1 MTPRRQDSDGRGAS
15 ELKDV
20 NSHDRSHDKR
30 LLGST
35 FAVAVPTLLSRILG
49 YVRDYF
55 QAVFLGTSRGAD
67 AFTIAYIIPNLLRR
81 LTGEGAM
88 TAAFVPVF
96 TQAKKE
102 KSKEELWTFANY
114 FFFDLTVVMAVLTVL
129 GIIFSPLLVKIIG
142 FGFKDIQGKWP
153 LTVALTR
160 MMFPYI
166 FFISLAALAMGI
178 LNSFHRFFV
187 PAFTPVLLNICIV
200 GLAVVFAGRAKEP
213 TYVFAAG
220 VLLGGLCQLAFQ
232 IPFLWKQG
240 MRFKFGLSFTHPG
253 IRRVV
258 KLTIPG
264 VLGVGVYQVNFALS
278 RAFASA
284 LEEGSVASLYYAS
297 RIQELALGIF
307 SIALSIALLPA
318 FSEQAA
324 GEDIAGMKRTLAFSL
339 KLIFLITWPAA
350 AGLLVLNRPIIQVL
364 FQHGLFDAHS
374 TGMAAAC
381 LLYFSVSLPFIS
393 GVKILAPAF
402 FSLKDTRT
410 PVVIAFFVM
419 IVYILSSVVLMG
431 PLRVGGIA
439 LALSLSQVVN
449 FLALF
454 IYLERKIGK
463 IEKKTFLVS
472 AFKSLLAAGIM
483 GAVIR
488 LIIRGFDFARL
499 SFPKQAGL
507 LTAAIVLGLAL
518 YIAISAVI
526 NREDIKSLKIL
537 LSRRKA

>member
-1 MTPRRQDSDGRGAS
+1 MTLRRAHSSAPGAS
-15 ELKDV
+15 ELKDG
-20 NSHDRSHDKR
+20 NSHHQSHSKR
-30 LLGST
+30 LLRST

-102 KSKEELWTFANY
+102 ESKDKLWTFANY
-114 FFFDLTVVMAVLTVL
+114 FFFDLTVVMAGLTVL
-129 GIIFSPLLVKIIG
+129 GIIFSPFLVKIIG

-187 PAFTPVLLNICIV
+187 PAFTPVLLNVCII

-213 TYVFAAG
+213 AYVFAAG
-220 VLLGGLCQLAFQ
+220 VVLGGILQLAFQ

-240 MRFKFGLSFTHPG
+240 MRFKFGLSFTHPE
-253 IRRVV
+253 IRRVAR
-258 KLTIPG
+258 LTIPG
-264 VLGVGVYQVNFALS
+264 VLGVGIYQVNFALS
-278 RAFASA
+278 RALATA
-284 LEEGSVASLYYAS
+284 LEEGSVAALYYAS
-297 RIQELALGIF
+297 RIQELTLGIF

-324 GEDIAGMKRTLAFSL
+324 AEDIPGMKKTLTFSL
-339 KLIFLITWPAA
+339 KLIFLVTWPAA

-364 FQHGLFDAHS
+364 FEHGLFDAQS
-374 TGMAAAC
+374 TGTTAAC
-381 LLYFSVSLPFIS
+381 LLYFSMSLPFIS

-410 PVVIAFFVM
+410 PVVIAFVVM
-419 IVYILSSVVLMG
+419 IVYLLSSVLLMG
-431 PLRVGGIA
+431 PLRVAGIA

-454 IYLERKIGK
+454 TSLEKKIGK
-463 IEKKTFLVS
+463 IEKKAFLAS
-472 AFKSLLAAGIM
+472 AFKSLLASAVM
-483 GAVIR
+483 GAVIW
-488 LIIRGFDFARL
+488 LLIRGLPFGRL
-499 SFPKQAGL
+499 SFSSQAGL
-507 LTAAIVLGLAL
+507 LVAAIVLGIAL
-518 YIAISAVI
+518 YVALCAVI
-526 NREDIKSLKIL
+526 NREDIKSLRIL
-537 LSRRKA
+537 LSRRKV